1 MSDLRKRVQR
11 AKFYPR
17 INSLTNFLTNASL
30 VIYFANKFSWTNAC
44 FKGHFIVQVLM
55 QLQPCG
61 HSRSVLLL
69 KMPDGKFFS
78 RLLFN
83 SLSKISLCIFN
94 RMVYDNK
101 VQGMRRL
108 YERARK
114 KVITPLLR
122 KKKQNKKPEQAKA
135 LAFLCANKQTKTN
148 EQGKVWVP
156 ICFRFTSHFP
166 ITNCSR
172 ERPIGLFNL

>member
-1 MSDLRKRVQR
+1 
-11 AKFYPR
+11 
-17 INSLTNFLTNASL
+17 
-30 VIYFANKFSWTNAC
+30 
-44 FKGHFIVQVLM
+44 M

-83 SLSKISLCIFN
+83 SLSKISRCIFN

-101 VQGMRRL
+101 VQGMRGP

-114 KVITPLLR
+114 KVITSLLR
-122 KKKQNKKPEQAKA
+122 TKNKKKARASKSFGIP
-135 LAFLCANKQTKTN
+135 LCKQANKNKRT
-148 EQGKVWVP
+148 GKGVG
-156 ICFRFTSHFP
+156 TDLFP
-166 ITNCSR
+166 VHVTFSNYELPTRASNQFI
-172 ERPIGLFNL
+172 

>member
-1 MSDLRKRVQR
+1 MRLFKEEEKVQR

-17 INSLTNFLTNASL
+17 IIPLANFLTNVSL
-30 VIYFANKFSWTNAC
+30 IIYFANKFSWTNAC

-55 QLQPCG
+55 QLQTCG

-83 SLSKISLCIFN
+83 NLSKISRCIFN

-101 VQGMRRL
+101 VQGMRGP

-114 KVITPLLR
+114 KVITSLLR
-122 KKKQNKKPEQAKA
+122 KKTKQTARASKSFGIPLWKQ
-135 LAFLCANKQTKTN
+135 ANKNKRT
-148 EQGKVWVP
+148 GKGVG
-156 ICFRFTSHFP
+156 TDLFP
-166 ITNCSR
+166 VHVTFSNCELLTRASNQF
-172 ERPIGLFNL
+172 I